1 MPSIIS
7 ILALAERGATVRSTS
22 AISASTPPSPSLS
35 ARITNTTY
43 LIETTMIMAQNS
55 IEITPSTA
63 SVLKAMPCSLLKHSF
78 RAYSGLVPMS
88 PKTTPTARSTRARVL
103 GLSTK

>member
-7 ILALAERGATVRSTS
+7 TLALPERGATERSTS

-35 ARITNTTY
+35 ARITKTTY

-55 IEITPSTA
+55 IEMMPSTA
-63 SVLKAMPCSLLKHSF
+63 SVLNMMPCSLLKHSL
-78 RAYSGLVPMS
+78 RA
-88 PKTTPTARSTRARVL
+88 
-103 GLSTK
+103 